1 MADKPD
7 KIDMPESYW
16 REKLSPE
23 AFKVT
28 RKKGTERAKS
38 GPLNMEQRDGVYH
51 CVCCDHPLFK
61 SGDKFESGTG
71 WPSFFDIYNNES
83 IELRKDRS
91 LIFRVRTEVV
101 CAKCDAHLG
110 HVFEDGP
117 QPTGKRYCMNSVA
130 MTFSPQDSSES

>member
-1 MADKPD
+1 MTDQIE
-7 KIDMPESYW
+7 KIEKPESYW
-16 REKLSPE
+16 REKLTPE

-28 RKKGTERAKS
+28 RKKGTERS
-38 GPLNMEQRDGVYH
+38 GSGALNTEKREGVYH

-71 WPSFFDIYNNES
+71 WPSFFDLFNSES
-83 IELRKDRS
+83 VELREDRS

-110 HVFEDGP
+110 HVFKDGP
-117 QPTGKRYCMNSVA
+117 EPTGKRYCMNSVA
-130 MTFSPQDSSES
+130 MTFVPQGQSET